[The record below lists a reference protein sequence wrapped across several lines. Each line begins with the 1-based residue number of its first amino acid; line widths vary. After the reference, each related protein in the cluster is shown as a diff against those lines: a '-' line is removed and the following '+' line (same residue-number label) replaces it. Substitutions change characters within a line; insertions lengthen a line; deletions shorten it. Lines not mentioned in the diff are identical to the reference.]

1 MKYFPILIFLL
12 CSSLISKAQ
21 TNTILGQV
29 IDADTGEP
37 LGFCNVGWVN
47 LSKGTVS
54 DQVGRFRLEMG
65 PENSDHLLK
74 ISKMGYKTLEIT
86 SLEIFKNCT
95 MGECPM
101 IFELSQ
107 NAIDLPEYTF
117 EIIEKNRNMSW
128 GKTNRRSIFG
138 LAFNPKDRK
147 PSENLGREMAI
158 ELDTKG
164 KIVKLQTYT
173 AKFSMDQF
181 EKSLFRINLYQLLEN
196 ETYDLLPQNGEI
208 LHELTQEMG
217 SILEVDLTP
226 YEIIVNGKYLIGLE
240 WISYEDQVNSG
251 ILTISTSYP
260 FGKTLMKNSSHDQ
273 WVEIKGAPSIQVD
286 GALLI
291 QD

>member
-74 ISKMGYKTLEIT
+74 ISK
-86 SLEIFKNCT
+86 
-95 MGECPM
+95 
-101 IFELSQ
+101 
-107 NAIDLPEYTF
+107 
-117 EIIEKNRNMSW
+117 
-128 GKTNRRSIFG
+128 
-138 LAFNPKDRK
+138 
-147 PSENLGREMAI
+147 
-158 ELDTKG
+158 
-164 KIVKLQTYT
+164 
-173 AKFSMDQF
+173 F

-240 WISYEDQVNSG
+240 WVSYENQVNSG

-260 FGKTLMKNSSHDQ
+260 FGKTLMKNSSHDK
-273 WVEIKGAPSIQVD
+273 WEEIKGAPSIQVD